1 MKRYE
6 GFVRTGSRDII
17 QIIGARRVSTA
28 NYESRSEVS
37 LLARSNA
44 QLGVGAPPTP
54 TRRGTASLASLGL
67 LCLFVLSKLMSL

>member
-1 MKRYE
+1 M
-6 GFVRTGSRDII
+6 RTGSRDII

-44 QLGVGAPPTP
+44 QLGVGPPHP
-54 TRRGTASLASLGL
+54 HPARDRLISVSGIIVFI
-67 LCLFVLSKLMSL
+67 CFV